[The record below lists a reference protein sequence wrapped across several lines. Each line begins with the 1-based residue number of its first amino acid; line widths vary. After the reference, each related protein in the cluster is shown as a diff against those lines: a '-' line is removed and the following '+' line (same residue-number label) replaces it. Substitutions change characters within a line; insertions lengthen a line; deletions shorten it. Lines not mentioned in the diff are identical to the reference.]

1 MQMQVPRMHAGFSWL
16 HVAAVD
22 VLLLFSARF
31 PPFPHQLVFHN
42 VFRMSDVSSRLQ
54 QIRLATRKKLQGRR
68 MWARGEC
75 DRERRLTWK
84 DEISAQTTS
93 LPICYKFQQQT
104 LHYER
109 RSRCERHN
117 FHYFSSFLLLPYL
130 VISLPLHNLPSS
142 RSAIVQTSFA
152 REKSIFVLL
161 TFSRLLCK

>member
-1 MQMQVPRMHAGFSWL
+1 MECRLHACMRVFHGSTCT
-16 HVAAVD
+16 AAVD
-22 VLLLFSARF
+22 VLLLFSALF
-31 PPFPHQLVFHN
+31 QPLPHQLVFHN

-54 QIRLATRKKLQGRR
+54 QIRLATKKLQGRR

-117 FHYFSSFLLLPYL
+117 FHHLSQVFCFCLQFSYNTL
-130 VISLPLHNLPSS
+130 
-142 RSAIVQTSFA
+142 
-152 REKSIFVLL
+152 
-161 TFSRLLCK
+161 